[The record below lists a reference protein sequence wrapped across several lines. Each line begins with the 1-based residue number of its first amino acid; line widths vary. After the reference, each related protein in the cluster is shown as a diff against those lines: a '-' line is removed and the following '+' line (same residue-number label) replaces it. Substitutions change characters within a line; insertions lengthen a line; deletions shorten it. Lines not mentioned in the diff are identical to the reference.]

1 MPFDKT
7 FLAVLDRFLRFV
19 TDETGFPV
27 IVCDESATIVRA
39 TVRKRI
45 GTVHAGAQ
53 RILRG
58 EVEEAAVSA
67 EEAARNTLVKE
78 GYNCPVTVDGLKVGT
93 FGIAGPLAQ
102 TRPLARIASGILA
115 SWVKEGRQREALH
128 AASAEVTTGLR
139 ALGERVQAAVEAAR
153 RSMEVLGA
161 SSQRASSSVDRAAG
175 VVQTVQE
182 IAQQSRI
189 LSING
194 AIEATRAGDHGKSF
208 AVVAKDM
215 TLLAEQ
221 TSATAKAIEA
231 QLTEIRGAIAQVH
244 EAADRT
250 SAASLEQERALAE
263 MRRVMQRL
271 QEAVTGIERTFGQV

>member
-1 MPFDKT
+1 MPFDKG
-7 FLAVLDRFLRFV
+7 FLNVADRFLRFV
-19 TDETGFPV
+19 KDETGFPV
-27 IVCDESATIVRA
+27 IVCDETGTIVRA
-39 TVRKRI
+39 TVRSRV

-58 EVEEAAVSA
+58 EVEEAAVTA
-67 EEAARNTLVKE
+67 EEAARNPLVKE
-78 GYNCPVTVDGLKVGT
+78 GYNCPVSVDGTKVGT

-102 TRPLARIASGILA
+102 TRPLAHIASGILA
-115 SWVKEGRQREALH
+115 SWVKEGRQRDALH
-128 AASAEVTTGLR
+128 SASAEMTSGLEAMAEKVR
-139 ALGERVQAAVEAAR
+139 AAGVEAR
-153 RSMEVLGA
+153 QSMEVLAA
-161 SSQRASSSVDRAAG
+161 SSQRASASVDQAAG

-231 QLTEIRGAIAQVH
+231 QLAEIRGAIQQVC
-244 EAADRT
+244 EAALRT
-250 SAASLEQERALAE
+250 SAASQEQERAFAE
-263 MRRVMQRL
+263 IRQVMERL
-271 QEAVTGIERTFGQV
+271 QEAVTGVERTFGQV